1 MIMPKFPDTVMPT
14 IYHIETGAFQT
25 YSIDAREMLTS
36 YPEVY
41 KTEPWTEKEK
51 VEFAKRSKAD
61 PVKKETPKWVVKEPI
76 SLGGTLQNTTGQILE
91 NYLNEPNERIVPL
104 NDACWHARQKLCAS
118 CQGDPR
124 QDGSCQTS
132 TRFGNLTAPV
142 QPTHITDDGENS
154 PRAGAALMADLLTL
168 TISQP
173 ANTSILGDTQYSER
187 TSLAQ
192 ALHDLADSIGSLG
205 PAAAGG
211 SINVPV
217 IARDK
222 DKTVLAIAA
231 VYSSNIAWT

>member
-104 NDACWHARQKLCAS
+104 NDAAGTRDKNYVRAAKAIRDKMDRARQA
-118 CQGDPR
+118 R
-124 QDGSCQTS
+124 
-132 TRFGNLTAPV
+132 
-142 QPTHITDDGENS
+142 
-154 PRAGAALMADLLTL
+154 DLE
-168 TISQP
+168 ISQHPSNQLTSPTMERIHHVP
-173 ANTSILGDTQYSER
+173 AL
-187 TSLAQ
+187 
-192 ALHDLADSIGSLG
+192 
-205 PAAAGG
+205 P
-211 SINVPV
+211 
-217 IARDK
+217 
-222 DKTVLAIAA
+222 
-231 VYSSNIAWT
+231 